1 MQDSAPKRASTVKR
15 TRLLAVALAGAALAL
30 AVSLYLF
37 NAGQPA
43 ATECPA
49 QPAAAKAIDAAAV
62 GELAAMNGT
71 GQGRGYREMA
81 FADGDGKPLTISS
94 FAGKK
99 LLVNFWASWC
109 VPCREEMPALDTLA
123 AKYNGP
129 DFQVLPVNLDV
140 GEDGLKK
147 ARAFLAEGKWAHLP
161 LYADNTMAAFDKL
174 KTAGV
179 TLGLPATLLLDAKG
193 CELAALQGPAKWD
206 SPDGENVIKALLGV

>member
-1 MQDSAPKRASTVKR
+1 MQDSAPDRPSKPKPTG
-15 TRLLAVALAGAALAL
+15 LLAVALLGAGLAL

-37 NAGQPA
+37 NAGQPGA
-43 ATECPA
+43 SECPA

-71 GQGRGYREMA
+71 GQGRGYRDMA
-81 FADGDGKPLTISS
+81 FTDAEGKPLTIAS
-94 FAGKK
+94 FKGKK

-123 AKYNGP
+123 GKFNSD
-129 DFQVLPVNLDV
+129 DFIVLPVNLDV
-140 GEDGLKK
+140 GEEGLRK
-147 ARAFLAEGKWAHLP
+147 ARAFLDEGKWAHLP

-179 TLGLPATLLLDAKG
+179 TLGLPATLLLDANG